1 MKAAQSATTAGAAG
15 AGAAFGGL
23 VAWGIGAVFGVE
35 VPPEQYVGFCTLG
48 AFAFG
53 RIFPR

>member
-1 MKAAQSATTAGAAG
+1 MKNKTTAGAGA

-23 VAWGIGAVFGVE
+23 VAWAVGLAFGVD
-35 VPPEQYVGFCTLG
+35 VPAEQAVGSSTLG

>member
-1 MKAAQSATTAGAAG
+1 MQSKTTAGAAG
-15 AGAAFGGL
+15 AGAAVGGL
-23 VAWGIGAVFGVE
+23 IAWGLGLALGVD
-35 VPPEQYVGFCTLG
+35 VPPEQTAGLCTIG